1 MSKKFFKEFSDR
13 KKSLK
18 VLILGA
24 YVPKD
29 CEQRLVKLKECLF
42 ENGYKNARLVRDFS
56 DMPSFHDVK
65 PAHIVTKSKHYIKFW
80 ADVLLF
86 VFFRN
91 GRNEGV
97 SVEFE
102 FACSK
107 VLEKL
112 GVSVVLAE
120 KDLSLSSMILGSVE
134 IQQIKAD
141 IFIDDMELCEK
152 LLGYLTNFT
161 HRLYWYL

>member
-1 MSKKFFKEFSDR
+1 MSSHFFKEFADR
-13 KKSLK
+13 KKAMK

-29 CEQRLVKLKECLF
+29 CEQRLVKLRECLF
-42 ENGYKNARLVRDFS
+42 ENGYKNARLVSDFS
-56 DMPSFHDVK
+56 DVPSFHGVK
-65 PAHIVTKSKHYIKFW
+65 PAHIVTKSKYYIKFW

-86 VFFRN
+86 VFFKN

-112 GVSVVLAE
+112 GVSIVLTE
-120 KDLSLSSMILGSVE
+120 KDLNLSNMILGSVE
-134 IQQIKAD
+134 IQEIKAD
-141 IFIDDMELCEK
+141 SFVDGLELCDK

-161 HRLYWYL
+161 HRLYWYI